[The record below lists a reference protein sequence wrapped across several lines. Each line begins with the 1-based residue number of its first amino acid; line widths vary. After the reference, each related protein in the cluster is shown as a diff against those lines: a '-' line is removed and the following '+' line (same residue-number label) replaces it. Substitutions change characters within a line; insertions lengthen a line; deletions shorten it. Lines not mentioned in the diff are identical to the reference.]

1 MPQFSYR
8 LTGTSKSTRRVN
20 QARLHLEFLED
31 RVVPTL
37 LGNSVFPADNPWNQK
52 ITNAPV
58 SAQSAAVMNSV
69 ISKYGNGRLH
79 PDFGQD
85 TNSDNPLYGIPYNA
99 VHGNSQAKVNV
110 VIDAYADESDVQP
123 VPIPPNAVV
132 EGDMQNGPTPGG
144 VDVRGDSH
152 LLVYDED
159 NNILYELYAASRP
172 SENSDNRWHADQESV
187 WNLNTNSFRTLGYTS
202 ADAAGLPIL
211 PGLARPDEA
220 LPVSQGGQGAI
231 THALRMTLQNSVI
244 LNQFIYPASHIANPG
259 NNNAAVQPPMGA
271 RFRLKASVD
280 ISQLDP
286 QAKIVAQA
294 LKDYGL
300 IVADNGSNFYITGAS
315 YSVNAN
321 NGEALTWNDDDVQDT
336 LHGLKS
342 LTFSQFE
349 LVDLTPV
356 VTGLSTSS
364 GSAGTTVTV
373 TGQNFSGASGH
384 LKVLFGSTA
393 ATLVSVIDDGHL
405 TAVAPA
411 GTGAV
416 DVRVQS
422 GVSDPGDTQ
431 NNKSPVFGYGTSAVT
446 SADRFSYSTT
456 QTGFTITGLSSSL
469 IAGAPA
475 SFTVTALLGG
485 STNSAYVGV
494 VHFTSTDGN
503 AQLPADYAFTTTD
516 KGTHTFTVTLKTAS
530 DQTITA
536 ADTTNSGL
544 TVSAPVT
551 VNPASA
557 SQLGLNIPMTAQAR
571 IALTAIVTIQDAFG
585 NRVTGYRGTMKWT
598 STDSLAALPGSYTF
612 TASDNGQHTFTA
624 TLGTAGTQSVTVA
637 DQAHTSFSST
647 ATVAVS
653 DPFQSFIVQAYQDL
667 LGRAPDSTGLDH
679 WMGVIA
685 AGGPRSTIATQLTH
699 SAEYYGTII
708 TPAYQQF
715 LGRSPD
721 ATGLAYWTTR
731 MQQGL
736 TDEQLQAGFI
746 ASPEFYLHAGNSDRA
761 WVDALYQDL
770 LGRAA
775 DPSGLSHWLG
785 QLAAGASRASIALGF
800 AASTEEE
807 KIRIA
812 ADYQHYLR
820 RAPTATEVDYWA
832 AQFARGVANEDVVA
846 GFVGSN
852 EYFQRATSGNS

>member
-1 MPQFSYR
+1 
-8 LTGTSKSTRRVN
+8 
-20 QARLHLEFLED
+20 
-31 RVVPTL
+31 
-37 LGNSVFPADNPWNQK
+37 
-52 ITNAPV
+52 
-58 SAQSAAVMNSV
+58 MNSI

-85 TNSDNPLYGIPYNA
+85 TNSNNPLYGIPYNA
-99 VHGNSQAKVNV
+99 VHGNTQPKVNV

-144 VDVRGDSH
+144 VNVRGDSH

-172 SENSDNRWHADQESV
+172 SENSDNQWHADQESV

-220 LPVSQGGQGAI
+220 LPVSQGGQGVI

-259 NNNAAVQPPMGA
+259 NTNASIQPPMGA

-280 ISQLDP
+280 ISQLSP

-315 YSVNAN
+315 YSVNADN
-321 NGEALTWNDDDVQDT
+321 SEGLTWNDNDVQDT

-342 LTFSQFE
+342 LTFSEFE
-349 LVDLTPV
+349 MVDLTPV
-356 VTGLSTSS
+356 VTGLSASS
-364 GSAGTTVTV
+364 GTAGTTVTV
-373 TGQNFSGASGH
+373 TGQSFSGSAGH
-384 LKVLFGSTA
+384 LNVLFGSTP
-393 ATLVSVIDDGHL
+393 ATLVHFIDDSHL
-405 TAVAPA
+405 TAVVPN
-411 GTGAV
+411 GTGVV

-422 GVSDPGDTQ
+422 GVSDPGDSQ
-431 NNKSPVFGYGTSAVT
+431 NNKSPIFGYGTSALAT
-446 SADRFSYSTT
+446 ADRFTYAAA
-456 QTGFTITGLSSSL
+456 QTGFTLTGLVSPLS
-469 IAGAPA
+469 AGASA

-485 STNSAYVGV
+485 STNAAYAGT
-494 VHFTSTDGN
+494 VHFSSTDAK
-503 AQLPADYAFTTTD
+503 AQLPADY
-516 KGTHTFTVTLKTAS
+516 TFTAADRGVHVFSVIFQSAA

-536 ADTTNSGL
+536 SDTSNAGL
-544 TVSAPVT
+544 TAAAPIT
-551 VNPASA
+551 INPGPASHIN
-557 SQLGLNIPMTAQAR
+557 LNIAATAQAH
-571 IALTAIVTIQDAFG
+571 IAISAVVTIQDAFG
-585 NRVTGYRGTMKWT
+585 NQVAGYRGTIKWT
-598 STDSLAALPGSYTF
+598 SSDNLAALPGAYAF
-612 TASDNGQHTFTA
+612 TAADNGQHTFGL
-624 TLGTAGTQSVTVA
+624 TLGTAGTQTLTASDATQTALTNSASISVA
-637 DQAHTSFSST
+637 DPIQLF
-647 ATVAVS
+647 V
-653 DPFQSFIVQAYQDL
+653 VQAYQDL
-667 LGRAPDSTGLDH
+667 LGRAPDSTGLTH
-679 WMGVIA
+679 WISLIA
-685 AGGPRSTIATQLTH
+685 AGTPRSAVATQLTH

-708 TPAYQQF
+708 TPAYRQF

-721 ATGLAYWTTR
+721 ATGLAYWTSR

-746 ASPEFYLHAGNSDRA
+746 ASPEYYLHAGNTDKA

-775 DPSGLSHWLG
+775 DPAGEAHWLA
-785 QLAAGASRASIALGF
+785 QLAAGVSRASIAYGF

-807 KIRIA
+807 RLRIA
-812 ADYQHYLR
+812 GDYQHYLR
-820 RAPTATEVDYWA
+820 RAPSAAEIDYWA
-832 AQFARGVANEDVVA
+832 GQFAKGVANEDLIA
-846 GFVGSN
+846 AFIGSD
-852 EYFQRATSGNS
+852 EYYQRASSGTP